1 MLGQLVIQGVECVD
15 EGAER
20 LEGMRVLIIEEGAT
34 LEAEVPRFHVLMLLY
49 QGEREHRGL
58 LGKVV

>member
-1 MLGQLVIQGVECVD
+1 MD
-15 EGAER
+15 ERAER

-34 LEAEVPRFHVLMLLY
+34 LEAEVPRLHVLMLLY